1 MGGEL
6 GRQCHYQHE
15 GAMTEIAM
23 CLLPLGVAAILQVVL
38 GHRSAME
45 HLRARRDGS
54 LDRDEYKRGVR
65 DGILRAAKIIEANHA
80 SLTDVNLLKAAA
92 DE

>member
-1 MGGEL
+1 
-6 GRQCHYQHE
+6 
-15 GAMTEIAM
+15 MTEIAM
-23 CLLPLGVAAILQVVL
+23 SLLPLGVAAILWVVL

-54 LDRDEYKRGVR
+54 LDRDEYRRGLR
-65 DGILRAAKIIEANHA
+65 DG
-80 SLTDVNLLKAAA
+80 LLKAAKMVDSHAASQDSYVDMLKVAA